1 MPAFDWRCAACAK
14 PGSDAESVLDE
25 PKGCCCFGKQ
35 CICARGRCTRAC
47 VYDLQEAVRR
57 YALYGLL
64 FASGGRVD
72 RSSSVCDRA
81 SMCPTRAERYCM
93 PSVLVHTIARRS
105 NVYCIFELSEPDTGL
120 LVKKGE
126 KSRKTGTQLFLP
138 YVLLWPSLLLS
149 TR

>member
-1 MPAFDWRCAACAK
+1 MSQRVAAALE
-14 PGSDAESVLDE
+14 SSAYARAEDAL
-25 PKGCCCFGKQ
+25 
-35 CICARGRCTRAC
+35 AC

-64 FASGGRVD
+64 FASGGRVG
-72 RSSSVCDRA
+72 RSSSVCDRG

-120 LVKKGE
+120 LLVVKKGE
-126 KSRKTGTQLFLP
+126 KSRRKQLGRK
-138 YVLLWPSLLLS
+138 SQLLLPDVLKARVWMNLL

>member
-1 MPAFDWRCAACAK
+1 MSQRVAAALE
-14 PGSDAESVLDE
+14 SSAYARAEDAL
-25 PKGCCCFGKQ
+25 
-35 CICARGRCTRAC
+35 AC

-64 FASGGRVD
+64 FASGGRVG

-126 KSRKTGTQLFLP
+126 TSRKTGTQLFLP
-138 YVLLWPSLLLS
+138 YVLHLWPSLLLS